1 MICRIHGAPASPPA
15 RPTERAGKKP
25 GILVVDDEACVRN
38 LLRVVLERHG
48 LRVWVAADGRE
59 AVNLYCR
66 RQFEIALVLLDV
78 RMPVLDGPATLAI
91 LRRINPTV
99 MCCLLSGNAAECE
112 NGRWPARVIA
122 KPFHLAELVALSKG
136 AAVGRATRTALYA

>member
-1 MICRIHGAPASPPA
+1 MICRIHSAPASSPPA
-15 RPTERAGKKP
+15 RPTAAKKP

-38 LLRVVLERHG
+38 LLRLVLERHG
-48 LRVWVAADGRE
+48 YRVWLAADGRE
-59 AVNLYCR
+59 AIDLYCR

-99 MCCLLSGNAAECE
+99 MCCFMSGNAAECE
-112 NGRWPARVIA
+112 SGRWPARMIA
-122 KPFHLAELVALSKG
+122 KPFRLAELVALSKG
-136 AAVGRATRTALYA
+136 VAAGRAARTVRYA